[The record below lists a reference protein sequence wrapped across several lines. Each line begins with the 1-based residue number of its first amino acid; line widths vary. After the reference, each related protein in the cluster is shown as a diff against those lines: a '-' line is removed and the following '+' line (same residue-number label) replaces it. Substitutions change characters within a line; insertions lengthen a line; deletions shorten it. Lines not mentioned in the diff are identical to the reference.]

1 VKSARRAQPGT
12 GQAVLRQG
20 TVLQPAV
27 FLSVF
32 INADDRF
39 AGRPL
44 YAQIAERARQ
54 AGLGGATVTR
64 GLDGFGSAGR
74 LRRAGPLHSG
84 YSVPVLIEIV
94 ADEGRVRGFLPLLDE
109 VIGSGLVILRPAAVS
124 RPAAAI
130 RPDEPASATRRKPP
144 GVIGRGVIGRSV
156 IGRSV
161 IRRRATGRSA
171 GPA

>member
-1 VKSARRAQPGT
+1 MKSARRAQPGT
-12 GQAVLRQG
+12 GHAVLRQG
-20 TVLQPAV
+20 TVMQPAV

-44 YAQIAERARQ
+44 YAEIAERARQ

-94 ADEGRVRGFLPLLDE
+94 ADESRVRAFLPVLDE
-109 VIGSGLVILRPAAVS
+109 VIGSGLVILAPAA
-124 RPAAAI
+124 RQPAAAAI
-130 RPDEPASATRRKPP
+130 RPDEPASATRRRPP

-156 IGRSV
+156 I
-161 IRRRATGRSA
+161 RRKSTGRSA
-171 GPA
+171 DPV

>member
-144 GVIGRGVIGRSV
+144 GVIGRGVVGRSV

>member
-1 VKSARRAQPGT
+1 MKSARRAQPGT
-12 GQAVLRQG
+12 GHAVLRQG
-20 TVLQPAV
+20 TVMQPAV

-44 YAQIAERARQ
+44 YAEIAERARQ

-94 ADEGRVRGFLPLLDE
+94 ADESRVRAFLPVLDE
-109 VIGSGLVILRPAAVS
+109 VIGSGLVILRPATVAGPQPPSGRTSPRV
-124 RPAAAI
+124 
-130 RPDEPASATRRKPP
+130 PP
-144 GVIGRGVIGRSV
+144 G
-156 IGRSV
+156 
-161 IRRRATGRSA
+161 A
-171 GPA
+171 GPLA